1 MTNVPA
7 FHLGWFSDPDNE
19 AQLKR
24 LTWEVDSLAERTD
37 VGEPEFVQLLSIFE
51 RFPNDDG
58 YESFWSIVHTLEAF
72 PGYEPH
78 LIKSIER
85 TPAELSLTMVN
96 RLLNAGVSEVSGL
109 SLIALLEAV
118 ASSSKV
124 DRPVAKAAQ
133 GCLSYQAQRGRVA

>member
-1 MTNVPA
+1 VTNVPA

-51 RFPNDDG
+51 RFPNADG

-72 PGYEPH
+72 PGYEPN

>member
-1 MTNVPA
+1 VTNVPA

-58 YESFWSIVHTLEAF
+58 YESFWSIVHTLEAC

>member
-1 MTNVPA
+1 M
-7 FHLGWFSDPDNE
+7 
-19 AQLKR
+19 
-24 LTWEVDSLAERTD
+24 AERTD

-51 RFPNDDG
+51 RFPNADG

>member
-1 MTNVPA
+1 VTNVPA

-24 LTWEVDSLAERTD
+24 LTWEVDSLAGRTD

>member
-1 MTNVPA
+1 MTGVPA
-7 FHLGWFSDPDNE
+7 FHLGWFSDPENE

-24 LTWEVDSLAERTD
+24 LTWEVDSLARRTD
-37 VGEPEFVQLLSIFE
+37 VSEPELVQLLSIIE
-51 RFPNDDG
+51 RFPNTDG

-78 LIKSIER
+78 LIRSIAR
-85 TPAELSLTMVN
+85 SPGELSLAMVN

-118 ASSSKV
+118 ASSATV
-124 DRPVAKAAQ
+124 DRQVAKAAK
-133 GCLSYQAQRGRVA
+133 GFLSYQAQKGRVA

>member
-51 RFPNDDG
+51 RFPNADG
-58 YESFWSIVHTLEAF
+58 YESFWSIVHTLEAC

>member
-51 RFPNDDG
+51 RFPNADG

-72 PGYEPH
+72 PGYEPN